1 MNWNASS
8 FHKMSRQVS
17 ERRKTT
23 WRVCINCSHEIF
35 SKICFV
41 LFLVCWTHHIG
52 NIVGTWI
59 ILEEVLCICW
69 SWYLGCSKSAW
80 KFFPLRNSWWN
91 INLCP
96 TSTPVECPTNSFADL
111 DTLRNFGV
119 DSMETGSILRYV
131 ELHQKCS
138 IWKIVLNYRA

>member
-1 MNWNASS
+1 
-8 FHKMSRQVS
+8 
-17 ERRKTT
+17 
-23 WRVCINCSHEIF
+23 
-35 SKICFV
+35 
-41 LFLVCWTHHIG
+41 
-52 NIVGTWI
+52 
-59 ILEEVLCICW
+59 
-69 SWYLGCSKSAW
+69 LGCSKSAW